1 MGKMKDTTIPDW
13 EPTMFDPEYRKGRH
27 RVSDWTTSIEGA
39 NSVAYRAGSQK
50 DLLLKAFKAAYPA
63 GLTDEEAA
71 IASGISLTSEYSK
84 RCGELRQDRF
94 ISGLMGSNGTVSTR
108 LGSSGVHRIV
118 SAFIVKVGE

>member
-1 MGKMKDTTIPDW
+1 MT

-94 ISGLMGSNGTVSTR
+94 ISGLMSSNGTVSTR

>member
-1 MGKMKDTTIPDW
+1 
-13 EPTMFDPEYRKGRH
+13 MFDPEYRKGRH
-27 RVSDWTTSIEGA
+27 RVSDWTTSVEGA

>member
-1 MGKMKDTTIPDW
+1 MTH
-13 EPTMFDPEYRKGRH
+13 PTMFDPVYRTGRH
-27 RVSDWTTSIEGA
+27 RVDDWETSIEGA

-50 DLLLKAFKAAYPA
+50 DLLLKAFKAAHPA

-84 RCGELRQDRF
+84 RCGELRQDGF
-94 ISGLMGSNGTVSTR
+94 ISGLMSSNGTVSTR

>member
-1 MGKMKDTTIPDW
+1 MTH
-13 EPTMFDPEYRKGRH
+13 PTMFDPVYRTGRH
-27 RVSDWTTSIEGA
+27 RVDDWETSIEGA

-84 RCGELRQDRF
+84 RCGELRQDGF